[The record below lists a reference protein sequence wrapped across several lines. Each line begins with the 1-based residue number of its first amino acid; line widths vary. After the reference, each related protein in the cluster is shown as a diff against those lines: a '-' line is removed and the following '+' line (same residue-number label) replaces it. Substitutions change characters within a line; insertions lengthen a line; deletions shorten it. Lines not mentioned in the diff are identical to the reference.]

1 MAQDL
6 RSYLNQ
12 LAERQPDDIVVID
25 EEVPWNCGP
34 STIVEKLESR
44 GEYPLVYCK
53 NVQGSDIPLIINLGL
68 LILECHLP
76 WAMTQ

>member
-12 LAERQPDDIVVID
+12 LAERQPEDIVVID

-44 GEYPLVYCK
+44 GEYTLVYCK
-53 NVQGSDIPLIINLGL
+53 NVQG
-68 LILECHLP
+68 
-76 WAMTQ
+76 